1 MVGFENIVLNQRI
14 EVRMRAGVYKGTV
27 KYKGPI
33 NGAPGDWIGV
43 ALDVPGLCICF
54 HTAVIFS
61 FKHCLHVR

>member
-43 ALDVPGLCICF
+43 ALDVPGLYI
-54 HTAVIFS
+54 
-61 FKHCLHVR
+61 